1 MLGECQGGVET
12 WGTEREHGLYGR
24 QVAPLLC
31 ELHLLNVIAE
41 DWVGE
46 TGLAVGA
53 VLVGRQ
59 GEGSGSR
66 FLRREL
72 IKSIAPLCLS

>member
-1 MLGECQGGVET
+1 MQEVLGECRGGVET

-24 QVAPLLC
+24 QLPPLLC

-46 TGLAVGA
+46 TVGWQWE
-53 VLVGRQ
+53 LSWLGGRVKDQ
-59 GEGSGSR
+59 GPV
-66 FLRREL
+66 F
-72 IKSIAPLCLS
+72 